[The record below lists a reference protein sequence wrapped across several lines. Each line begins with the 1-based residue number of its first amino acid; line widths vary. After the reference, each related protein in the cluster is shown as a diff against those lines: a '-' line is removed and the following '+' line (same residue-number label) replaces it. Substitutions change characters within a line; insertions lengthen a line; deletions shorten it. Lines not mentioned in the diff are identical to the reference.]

1 MTNWRAVGLGLTVEF
16 VLGVVG
22 LVVPGIGQ
30 FVAGFVG
37 GFVAGYRADS
47 SIGGGLWHGLL
58 AGSLGGFLLA
68 IPLGI
73 GVSVASIE
81 IGVLSQSGGLLA
93 GFGTTLFVI
102 VVAVVLGANS
112 ALGGAIGSLVGGT
125 SRNYDGE
132 RHSPD
137 RNAASHSHRDYPA
150 NADHTSDT
158 GSTPVNSERDD
169 RSSPRLT
176 DTILDDRR

>member
-22 LVVPGIGQ
+22 LIVPGIGQ
-30 FVAGFVG
+30 FVAGLVG
-37 GFVAGYRADS
+37 GFVAGYRADTTV
-47 SIGGGLWHGLL
+47 GGGLWHGLL

-68 IPLGI
+68 LPLGI
-73 GVSVASIE
+73 GVSIASIE

-93 GFGTTLFVI
+93 GFGTTLLVI

-112 ALGGAIGSLVGGT
+112 ALGGAIGSLVSGT
-125 SRNYDGE
+125 DRDHHDDG
-132 RHSPD
+132 RHSDD
-137 RNAASHSHRDYPA
+137 RNALHSPRDRPA
-150 NADHTSDT
+150 DADHFSDT
-158 GSTPVNSERDD
+158 GDTPADAGQD
-169 RSSPRLT
+169 RSSSPRLT

>member
-22 LVVPGIGQ
+22 LIVPGIGQ
-30 FVAGFVG
+30 FVAGLVG
-37 GFVAGYRADS
+37 GFVAGYRADTTV
-47 SIGGGLWHGLL
+47 GGGLWHGLL

-68 IPLGI
+68 LPLGI
-73 GVSVASIE
+73 GVSIASIE

-125 SRNYDGE
+125 SRDYDDE
-132 RHSPD
+132 RHSHD
-137 RNAASHSHRDYPA
+137 RNAPHSPRNRPA
-150 NADHTSDT
+150 DADHFSDSEDT
-158 GSTPVNSERDD
+158 ATNAGQDGS
-169 RSSPRLT
+169 SSPRLT

>member
-1 MTNWRAVGLGLTVEF
+1 MTNWRAVGLGLAVEF
-16 VLGVVG
+16 VLGIVG

-30 FVAGFVG
+30 FVAGLVG
-37 GFVAGYRADS
+37 GFVAGYRADTTV
-47 SIGGGLWHGLL
+47 GGGLWHGLL

-81 IGVLSQSGGLLA
+81 IGVLSQSSGLLA

-112 ALGGAIGSLVGGT
+112 ALGGAIGSLVNGADRDRHDGG
-125 SRNYDGE
+125 
-132 RHSPD
+132 RHSD
-137 RNAASHSHRDYPA
+137 ERNAPHSSRDRPVG
-150 NADHTSDT
+150 ADRTADT
-158 GSTPVNSERDD
+158 GSTPANSERDD
-169 RSSPRLT
+169 RSSARLT